1 MSRPSERRK
10 TRVAAARTA
19 KKPPRVFTHAH
30 RQRLDRA
37 ADHYL
42 RDCYRQKTAA
52 RASEFASQL
61 GLTPEYISAI
71 APQILGK
78 SLRDFLRDKQLA
90 YAARLLGTL
99 PATVT
104 VEEIAVLAAFGTVRT
119 FHRCFRDAYGTAPG
133 AFRGLKK

>member
-1 MSRPSERRK
+1 MTAPSQRR
-10 TRVAAARTA
+10 THR
-19 KKPPRVFTHAH
+19 FTHAH

-42 RDCYRQKTAA
+42 RDCYRRRTAA

-61 GLTPEYISAI
+61 GLTPEYVSAI

-119 FHRCFRDAYGTAPG
+119 FHRCFKDAYGTTPG